1 MQEINWGNYNAKFNG
16 KEQSTFQWLC
26 YLLFCQEFKLPLGIA
41 RYANHAGIETDPI
54 KVGDDYIGW
63 QSKYYTTP
71 LNKHKQDF
79 IDSIDTAKKNHTD
92 LTKIIFYTNQDFG
105 QGQGSSPP
113 YKTAI
118 ETHAKSKGVV
128 IEWRTASYFESPFV
142 TQENASITKHFFD
155 LGKSVFDLINEL
167 RQHSENI
174 LGLIQADIKFGE
186 NDIKLDRSTVTVELI
201 KKMGDKTPVILSG
214 DGGTGKTAIIKD
226 LYELSKSTT
235 PIFIFKA
242 TEFNNIS
249 NVNELVKQYGDF
261 SLADFITAYEDTEEK
276 CIVVDSAEKLSDLND
291 PTVFQ
296 EFVKLLLDN
305 KWKIIFTTRRSYL
318 DDLKYLLISLYRI
331 AFSSID
337 ISDVDLSI
345 IEELSKK
352 YSFDLPAD
360 SRMQSLICNPFY
372 LNEYLQNY
380 TGITAD
386 TTFADFKKVLWDKQ
400 IAKTTSRKDNIHI
413 RRSECFIELAKKRA
427 NQGSFFIKSDG
438 LDPSALQKLVEDEIV
453 GYDDRALGYFI
464 AHDIYEEW
472 ALEKVIEA
480 SFLKSSEPD
489 DFYKDIGDSLPIR
502 RAFRT
507 WLSSKIVSDKQAV
520 KTLISKTIGNNN
532 VASHWQDEAIISILL
547 SDNPESFSELL
558 EANLLQDDAALLVKT
573 TFLLRIACKQV
584 DEHTLKMLGVKATS
598 LKSLFTKPKGSGW
611 NSIIVYINN
620 HKEDLGLSHLN
631 SILPLIK
638 DWNSKNKRGS
648 TTQNASQIAL
658 FYYEKIADDGGFGYG
673 SRDLEKNIIETILSG
688 ATEIKDELSTI
699 ADDVISNKLTH
710 HRDKYH
716 ELIEAMLSSSYST
729 VEVAQAIP
737 LKMLQLANIFWSK
750 DEGEEDDGYSPRI
763 GVEGSFG
770 ITENRQAYFPASSY
784 QTPIYMLL
792 RFAPKETIDFIL
804 TFTNKSVIT
813 YSKSELSENEIH
825 EVEVFIQDGL
835 PIKQYMSNRLW
846 EMYRGT
852 HVSTG
857 VLESMHMAL
866 EKWLLEYAKTAS
878 KEELEAMCIYLLKN
892 SKSASISAVVTSV
905 VLANPEKLFNVAVI
919 LFKTKEFFL
928 YDTGRLLKDRSRK
941 SDLLMLR
948 NSYPSNDYENEFHE
962 NERIEACDDS
972 HRTHSLENQAL
983 FYQWFQVDNIDKDEV
998 KRRQDTI
1005 WAIWDNYY
1013 SQLPA
1018 KSKESNSDKTWRLY
1032 LSRMDSRKMKL
1043 TTEKKDGQT
1052 LIGFSPKIDPKLKAF
1067 SNAALKES
1075 QDAMKYSSL
1084 MIWATMKWRGD
1095 EKVTDYPQYEDN
1107 PSAILDEVKEIFN
1120 DLKGSKE
1127 GVVDFIDR
1135 ATPAYSC
1142 ASLIRDYK
1150 DTMDEEQKKYC
1161 KEVLLQYALLPMQ
1174 ENYDYQYG
1182 DGLEAVIN
1190 VLPLLLGIDSD
1201 DDPTIKTILFLTLFN
1216 LTTTGSG
1223 QHMYD
1228 HAALAILH
1236 RLWKID
1242 PDLADSMFVGY
1253 LKLAPHHDD
1262 LREEVRTQNI
1272 AKKIYTTTNKQITDA
1287 LVERYEDTIENAI
1300 EGKLK
1305 HSDLKDIENYDIRI
1319 LEVAFEMLPYHTDN
1333 LDHKLFLDTVL
1344 PVFSTKIMSDDDD
1357 MDFSTRYRFFDK
1369 YANFVL
1375 TSTTTD
1381 IKRYLKP
1388 FIDGFDNSRN
1398 MGDFF
1403 KQFISVQDRLNRYD
1417 EFWAVWET
1425 FYDAMVKLSKD
1436 PRNRRDAKS
1445 IINAYLFA
1453 ANSWKD
1459 EAKEWHC
1466 FKDREKKFFEKVSND
1481 MGHHTATL
1489 HAVAKLIDGIGSNFI
1504 DDGITWISDMIK
1516 NNSNLQTED
1525 LEVNT
1530 VYYLENIVRR
1540 FVLSNRQKIRSSVT
1554 LKNRLLIILD
1564 FLIQKGS
1571 VTAYLTREDIL

>member
-1 MQEINWGNYNAKFNG
+1 MQEVNWGNFNAKFNG

-26 YLLFCQEFKLPLGIA
+26 YLLFCQEFKQPLGIS

-54 KVGDDYIGW
+54 KVGDEYIGW

-79 IDSIDTAKKNHTD
+79 IDSIDTAKKNHAD

-105 QGQGSSPP
+105 QGQGTSPQ
-113 YKTAI
+113 YKTDI
-118 ETHAKSKGVV
+118 ENHAKSKGVV

-142 TQENASITKHFFD
+142 TQDNASIAKHFFD
-155 LGKSVFDLINEL
+155 LDKSVFDLINEL

-186 NDIKLDRSTVTVELI
+186 KDIKLDRSAVTVELI
-201 KKMGDKTPVILSG
+201 KKLGDKIPVILSG
-214 DGGTGKTAIIKD
+214 DGGTGKTAIVKD
-226 LYELSKSTT
+226 LYELTKSTT
-235 PIFIFKA
+235 PIYVFKA
-242 TEFNNIS
+242 TEFNSIS
-249 NVNELVKQYGDF
+249 NVNELVRQYGNF
-261 SLADFITAYEDTEEK
+261 TISDFISAYADNEDK
-276 CIVVDSAEKLSDLND
+276 CIVIDSAEKLSDLND
-291 PTVFQ
+291 PSVFQ

-331 AFSSID
+331 TFSSID
-337 ISDVDLSI
+337 ISDVEQSV
-345 IEELSKK
+345 IEGLSKK

-400 IAKTTSRKDNIHI
+400 IAKTTSRKDNMHI
-413 RRSECFIELAKKRA
+413 RRSECFIDLAKKRA

-438 LDPSALQKLVEDEIV
+438 LDSLALQKLVEDEIV
-453 GYDDRALGYFI
+453 GYDDGALGYFI

-472 ALEKVIEA
+472 ALEKLIEA

-489 DFYKDIGDSLPIR
+489 DFYEDIGDSLPIR

-507 WLSSKIVSDKQAV
+507 WLSNKLASDKQAV
-520 KTLISKTIGNNN
+520 KTLISKTISKNN

-547 SDNPESFSELL
+547 SDSPESFSELL
-558 EANLLQDDAALLVKT
+558 EANLQDDDAALLVKAS
-573 TFLLRIACKQV
+573 FLLRIACKQV
-584 DEHTLKMLGVKATS
+584 DEHTLKMLGIDSIS

-611 NSIIVYINN
+611 NSMIVYINN
-620 HKEDLGLSHLN
+620 HKEELGLSHLN

-648 TTQNASQIAL
+648 TTKNASQIAL
-658 FYYEKIADDGGFGYG
+658 FYYEKIAIDGGFGYG
-673 SRDLEKNIIETILSG
+673 SRDLEKNIIETILNG
-688 ATEIKDELSTI
+688 ATEIKDDLTAI
-699 ADDVISNKLTH
+699 ADEVISNKLTS

-716 ELIEAMLSSSYST
+716 ELIETMLSSSYSAI
-729 VEVAQAIP
+729 EVAQAIP
-737 LKMLQLANIFWSK
+737 TKLLQLANLFWSK
-750 DEGEEDDGYSPRI
+750 DMDEEDDSYSPRI

-770 ITENRQAYFPASSY
+770 ITENRQEYFPSSSY

-792 RFAPKETIDFIL
+792 RFAPMETIDFIL
-804 TFTNKSVIT
+804 SFTNKSVVS

-835 PIKQYMSNRLW
+835 PIKQFMSNRLW

-878 KEELEAMCIYLLKN
+878 IEELEAMCIYLIKN

-941 SDLLMLR
+941 SELLMLR
-948 NSYPSNDYENEFHE
+948 NNYPSNDYENEFHE
-962 NERIEACDDS
+962 NERIEACDDT
-972 HRTHSLENQAL
+972 HRAHSLENQAL
-983 FYQWFQVDNIDKDEV
+983 FYQWFQADNLDKDKV
-998 KRRQDTI
+998 KRRQETI

-1013 SQLPA
+1013 SQLPPKA
-1018 KSKESNSDKTWRLY
+1018 KESNSDKTWRLY
-1032 LSRMDSRKMKL
+1032 LSRMDSRNMKL
-1043 TTEKKDGQT
+1043 TTEKKNGQT

-1075 QDAMKYSSL
+1075 QDAMKHSNL
-1084 MIWATMKWRGD
+1084 MIWATAKWRGD
-1095 EKVTDYPQYEDN
+1095 EKAKDYPQYNDN
-1107 PSAILDEVKEIFN
+1107 PNAVVDEVKEIFEGI
-1120 DLKGSKE
+1120 KGSKK
-1127 GVVDFIDR
+1127 GVTDFIDR
-1135 ATPAYSC
+1135 STPAYSC
-1142 ASLIRDYK
+1142 ATLIRDYQ
-1150 DTMDEEQKKYC
+1150 DSMDDEQKKYC
-1161 KEVLLQYALLPMQ
+1161 KDILLQYALLPMQ
-1174 ENYDYQYG
+1174 ENYNYQYG

-1190 VLPLLLGIDSD
+1190 VLPLLIGINEE

-1223 QHMYD
+1223 QHLYD
-1228 HAALAILH
+1228 HAAIAILH

-1242 PDLADSMFVGY
+1242 SKLADSMFVGY
-1253 LKLAPHHDD
+1253 LMLAPRHDEA
-1262 LREEVRTQNI
+1262 REEVRKQNI
-1272 AKKIYTTTNKQITDA
+1272 AKKIYTTTNKQITDV
-1287 LVERYEDTIENAI
+1287 LVEKYEDSIEQAVNGTLTYSSI
-1300 EGKLK
+1300 
-1305 HSDLKDIENYDIRI
+1305 KDIDKYDIRI
-1319 LEVAFEMLPYHTDN
+1319 LEVAFEMIPYGTDSP
-1333 LDHKLFLDTVL
+1333 DHKLFLDTVL
-1344 PVFSTKIMSDDDD
+1344 PIFATKIKNDDDD
-1357 MDFSTRYRFFDK
+1357 MDFSIRYRFFDK

-1375 TSTTTD
+1375 TSSLKD
-1381 IKRYLKP
+1381 IQCYIQP
-1388 FIDGFDNSRN
+1388 FLDDLDNARN
-1398 MGDFF
+1398 MGDLF
-1403 KQFISVQDRLNRYD
+1403 KQFVSVQDRLMRYD
-1417 EFWAVWET
+1417 EFWTIWEA
-1425 FYDAMVKLSKD
+1425 FYEAIVKLSKD
-1436 PRNRRDAKS
+1436 PRNSRGVKS
-1445 IINAYLFA
+1445 VINAYLFA

-1466 FKDREKKFFEKVSND
+1466 FKDREKRFFEKASRD

-1489 HAVAKLIDGIGSNFI
+1489 HAIAMLIDGIGSNFI
-1504 DDGITWISDMIK
+1504 DDGITWISDIIK
-1516 NNSNLQTED
+1516 NNSNLLIED

-1540 FVLSNRQKIRSSVT
+1540 YALSNRQKIRSSAT
-1554 LKNRLLIILD
+1554 LKSQFLIILD